1 MSSTQKILEALK
13 GKQKMTPKEI
23 SKATGLNYNT
33 VRGALNRLLKKGLVK
48 RVERGVY
55 TLA

>member
-1 MSSTQKILEALK
+1 MSSTQKILDALK

-55 TLA
+55 TLP